1 MKTITTNKKA
11 FFQFDVLETYVAG
24 IKLEGREIK
33 SIRAMAPHFSGSFV
47 SILNGR
53 PYLVDLNIP
62 KYKYDGSL
70 EYNPKRKRLLLLKK
84 TEIDRLQGKLSEKGL
99 TVVPLEIGFER
110 QWAKVKIA
118 VVRGKKL
125 HDKRRVIR
133 EREDE
138 RSIRRIIK
146 RRSSR

>member
-1 MKTITTNKKA
+1 MKIITTNKKA
-11 FFQFDVLETYVAG
+11 YFQFDVLETFVAG

-33 SIRAMAPHFSGSFV
+33 SLRNSPPHFSGSFV
-47 SILNGR
+47 SILNGK
-53 PYLVDLNIP
+53 PYLVDLNIAR
-62 KYKYDGSL
+62 YKYDGSGD
-70 EYNPKRKRLLLLKK
+70 YNPKRKRVLLLKK
-84 TEIDRLQGKLSEKGL
+84 SEIDRLQGKLSEKGL

-110 QWAKVKIA
+110 QWAKVKIG

-138 RSIRRIIK
+138 RSVRRIIK
-146 RRSSR
+146 RRS